1 MKKAFSVFGL
11 LFIITGFLIGI
22 ISDFKKNDTDVRPL
36 VFSAFVCFLV
46 GIFLMIKSKN
56 QDE

>member
-1 MKKAFSVFGL
+1 MKKAFSIFGL

-22 ISDFKKNDTDVRPL
+22 ISDFKKNDTDIRLL
-36 VFSAFVCFLV
+36 VFSAFVCFLF

>member
-22 ISDFKKNDTDVRPL
+22 ISDFKKNDTDIRPY
-36 VFSAFVCFLV
+36 VFFAFMCFLY